1 MFTTATLPAEA
12 ASVAAVPAQPAG
24 APAPAPASA
33 SASASASVPAPAPA
47 RVRSFAHWA
56 VEPTAVAVPLV
67 RARVRAVLEGWRIA
81 AEAVDV
87 LLLAVSELAA
97 NVVRH
102 AAAATGRMRVAV
114 AFGGG
119 WLRLEVADQG
129 ARLPRL
135 PHPAAEIAPDAESGR
150 GLLIV
155 QLLATEAGG
164 ELSVVAD
171 EFGTSV
177 RVFLPVAPAA

>member
-1 MFTTATLPAEA
+1 MFTAATLPVEA

-24 APAPAPASA
+24 APASA
-33 SASASASVPAPAPA
+33 SAPAAAPVPAPARA

-81 AEAVDV
+81 AEVVDV

-129 ARLPRL
+129 VRLPRL
-135 PHPAAEIAPDAESGR
+135 PHPATEIAPDAESGR

-164 ELSVVAD
+164 QLSVVAD

-177 RVFLPVAPAA
+177 RVCLPVAPTA